1 VKTRILKIAAFAG
14 VTVLVSSA
22 ALAYV
27 LLDPPRRW
35 FDTPRLI
42 RVDNRGMASVTDS
55 DNGVSQAVI
64 SAERWNGGGAGNV
77 VDAQADVVAY
87 VLGDGIS
94 DIIFGDPLNICKG
107 TCLAAT
113 TVGYYDTD
121 TQGCCDGLDVV
132 AITDSDVAYNLRYDF
147 TSEKEPDGCSS
158 EFYLE
163 AVNTHEVGHV
173 IGLGHSADSNALMYA
188 SIAACHNKPLH
199 TDDINGRDALYD
211 CTSFSAGTC
220 GGGGGGCTLKQ
231 AGESCTANSDCC
243 SNNCKGRPGGM
254 TCK

>member
-1 VKTRILKIAAFAG
+1 MLKIAALAG
-14 VTVLVSSA
+14 ATALVSSA
-22 ALAYV
+22 AMAYV

-35 FDTPRLI
+35 FSTPRVI
-42 RVDNRGMASVTDS
+42 NVDNRGMASVTDS

-64 SAERWNGGGAGNV
+64 SAERWNGGSSGNV
-77 VDAQADVVAY
+77 VDARSATVAY

-94 DIIFGDPLNICKG
+94 DIVFGDPLNICKG
-107 TCLAAT
+107 NCLAAT
-113 TVGYYDTD
+113 TIGYYDTN
-121 TQGCCDGLDVV
+121 TQGCCNGLDVV

-158 EFYLE
+158 EFFLE

-173 IGLGHSADSNALMYA
+173 IGLGHSSDSNALMYA
-188 SIAACHNKPLH
+188 SIAACHNKMLNS
-199 TDDINGRDALYD
+199 DDISGRDALYA
-211 CTSFSAGTC
+211 CNLSTGTC

-231 AGESCTANSDCC
+231 TGESCTSNSDCC
-243 SNNCKGRPGGM
+243 SGNCKGRPGAM